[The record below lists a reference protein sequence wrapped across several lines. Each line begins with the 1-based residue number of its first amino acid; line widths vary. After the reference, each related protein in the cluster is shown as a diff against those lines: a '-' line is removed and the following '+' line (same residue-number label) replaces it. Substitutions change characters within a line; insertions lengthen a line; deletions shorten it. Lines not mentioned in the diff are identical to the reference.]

1 MEQDIASGRFAP
13 GDRVLLSALDG
24 YHSQAT
30 MARLDYRPVRP
41 LTLSVSYTRLAEEGA
56 FFGVRSL
63 DRADFG
69 ESTVSDG
76 LSLAADAQLGGGLS
90 LFASGTMSR
99 SNSQGNATFGIDEAV
114 GTAFQA
120 GFAKQAVFGSSDNLR
135 VTLAQ
140 PLTVER
146 GYIDMK
152 MVGVV
157 DRETGE
163 KGLMT
168 QRVAIGAPEQRRY
181 RMEAFYGADMLE
193 GAGSLGLFGT
203 AELRDTSAEVPAF
216 TMGGSMR
223 LAF

>member
-1 MEQDIASGRFAP
+1 
-13 GDRVLLSALDG
+13 
-24 YHSQAT
+24 
-30 MARLDYRPVRP
+30 MARLDYRPARP
-41 LTLSVSYTRLAEEGA
+41 LTVSVSYTRLAEEGA
-56 FFGVRSL
+56 FLGVRSL

-69 ESTVSDG
+69 RATVSDG
-76 LSLAADAQLGGGLS
+76 LTLAADAVLGDGLS
-90 LFASGTMSR
+90 LFAAGTVSR
-99 SNSQGNATFGIDEAV
+99 SNSQGQATLGIDEAV
-114 GTAFQA
+114 GTAFHV
-120 GFAKQAVFGSSDNLR
+120 GLTKQAVLGGGDQLR
-135 VTLAQ
+135 LTLAQ

-146 GYIDMK
+146 GHIDMR

-163 KGLMT
+163 KGIVT
-168 QRVAIGAPEQRRY
+168 HRFSIGAPEQRRY

-193 GAGSLGLFGT
+193 GAGTLGLFGT